1 MMSLVACMSCFC
13 AGLADFWRG
22 ASSGLG
28 TVGFRGVE
36 GPSRNAVAA
45 EVASAM
51 GVS

>member
-1 MMSLVACMSCFC
+1 MSCFC

-36 GPSRNAVAA
+36 GPKNRDAVAA